1 MTTLVGHCVGE
12 TTHLPIRQEADID
25 TSGVKCCLDSR
36 RVMQTAV
43 PCPAPGTWVPAVHA
57 KCHHNETA
65 ALLKRSLAP
74 TPTPIPG
81 REAPVLAVFRTLRR
95 VAGRYGGQRWG
106 YLETAQSYSGAMCRR
121 YLEAQSSLMLDG
133 PVRSSD
139 YKLRAFV
146 KAEKVK
152 PWSVSKPRM
161 IFPRSPRYNLVL
173 ASWLKPF
180 EHWLWGNLKSRAFSG
195 VGNSR
200 VVAKGLNPVQRA
212 NLIVRKMSQLSDCV
226 VFEVDGR
233 AFEAHVDVWQLLQE
247 HSVYESAYPG
257 DGGLK
262 KILNKQL
269 HNFGRT
275 ECGVKF
281 SRDGGRASG
290 DFNTGMGNSLIM
302 LAVVVGTLREMGATK
317 WDVLVD
323 GDNALLFLP
332 GSDAQRVYASFA
344 HTALELSGH
353 EMTLERP
360 TRVVEEVRFGQ
371 SAPVRCEG
379 GWKMVREW
387 SKVLSHSTSSHHHLR
402 EPRFAVEHLRGVSL
416 CETSLSHGV
425 PILWAFTR
433 RLLALT
439 EGVEARRLHS
449 LRDYQVLGVDLDRLQ
464 AQGAREPDDE
474 ARQSFHLAFGVDA
487 DGQRIIEDSFSHI
500 DIQVVGGELKRITD
514 EYGLVFE

>member
-12 TTHLPIRQEADID
+12 TTDLPIRQEADID
-25 TSGVKCCLDSR
+25 TSEVKCCLDSR
-36 RVMQTAV
+36 RVMQTAI

-57 KCHHNETA
+57 KCHHNEVA

-74 TPTPIPG
+74 TPTPVPG
-81 REAPVLAVFRTLRR
+81 QEGPVLAVFRTLRR
-95 VAGRYGGQRWG
+95 VAGRYRGQRWG

-133 PVRSSD
+133 PIRSSD

-161 IFPRSPRYNLVL
+161 IYPRSPRYNLVL

-212 NLIVRKMSQLSDCV
+212 NLIVRKMSQLSDC
-226 VFEVDGR
+226 
-233 AFEAHVDVWQLLQE
+233 
-247 HSVYESAYPG
+247 
-257 DGGLK
+257 
-262 KILNKQL
+262 
-269 HNFGRT
+269 FGRT
-275 ECGVKF
+275 DCGVKF
-281 SRDGGRASG
+281 SREGGRASG

-302 LAVVVGTLREMGATK
+302 LAVVVGTLSRQGAGK

-332 GSDAQRVYASFA
+332 GSDAERVYATFA
-344 HTALELSGH
+344 DTALKLSGH

-387 SKVLSHSTSSHHHLR
+387 RKVLSHSTSSHHHLR

-439 EGVEARRLHS
+439 EGVEPRRLHS
-449 LRDYQVLGVDLDRLQ
+449 LRDYQILGVDLDRLQ
-464 AQGAREPDDE
+464 TQGAREPDDE

-500 DIQVVGGELKRITD
+500 DIQVVAGELKRVTD